1 MNSRMSYGFD
11 INILCLFVQY
21 VNSASRQDSYDE
33 SLNPFG
39 GDNNANAGEERVK
52 IAEVKSIK

>member
-1 MNSRMSYGFD
+1 MNF
-11 INILCLFVQY
+11 LQH
-21 VNSASRQDSYDE
+21 VNSGSRQDSYDE

-39 GDNNANAGEERVK
+39 DDDNTNAGQERVK